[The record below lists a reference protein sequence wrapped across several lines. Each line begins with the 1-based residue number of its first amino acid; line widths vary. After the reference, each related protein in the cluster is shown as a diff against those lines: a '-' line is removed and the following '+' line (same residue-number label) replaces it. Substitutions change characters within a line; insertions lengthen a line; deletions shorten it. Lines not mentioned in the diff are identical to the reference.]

1 MRQTVKAGDM
11 IQGTVIDAADG
22 NPMYLVNVYE
32 VDSKD
37 RIRAH
42 GITDLYGNF
51 SMRVSDPDDYL
62 KVSQKGYMEARRPVS
77 NGEILLNR
85 LDEYKYNEF
94 RVIIQSQ
101 GILAQKL
108 KLYHKRNGD
117 DDVLTGFEPRRLQL
131 DQLGDYLDATD
142 IVKEDIQEVT
152 IVYWPDASSETL
164 DEVKTIL
171 RKKGMFNVRYEA
183 PPAPA
188 NKDAILEPDLGPDE
202 DNVYI
207 LVDNSPEFPGG
218 TMGLLEFMR
227 TTIQYPAQARKDTI
241 QGRVLVS
248 FIVNKDGSIV
258 KPEIVKSAHPLLD
271 EEALR
276 MVNEMPA
283 WKPGEQNGVPV
294 RVKYTIPVNF
304 RLQ

>member
-1 MRQTVKAGDM
+1 
-11 IQGTVIDAADG
+11 
-22 NPMYLVNVYE
+22 MYQKY
-32 VDSKD
+32 
-37 RIRAH
+37 AP
-42 GITDLYGNF
+42 GISTEY
-51 SMRVSDPDDYL
+51 VSDN
-62 KVSQKGYMEARRPVS
+62 

-131 DQLGDYLDATD
+131 DQLGDYLDDAD
-142 IVKEDIQEVT
+142 IVKEDIQVVT

-188 NKDAILEPDLGPDE
+188 NKDAILESDLGPDE
-202 DNVYI
+202 EDVYI

-218 TMGLLEFMR
+218 TMGLLEYMR